1 MISYRPWETTREKNG
16 GPLKQLTAKF
26 VRDVTEP
33 GRYYDGDAGLFLLVA
48 YGKRGPRKSYV
59 QRVTIAGKRRDIG
72 LGSIRWLPLTDARA
86 AAQANRRIAR
96 SGGDPRAKR
105 STVPTFAEALEKVLD
120 VQRGI
125 WRKGSKSEAQW
136 RASLNDY
143 AAALMGK
150 RVDAI
155 GPGDV
160 LGVVAPIW
168 NAKRETARR
177 VRQRIGAVMRWSVA
191 EGHRIDNP
199 VDAIGAALPK
209 EGRRQ
214 KHHKALPYAEVGEAI
229 RRIQETNAH
238 GSTRLALE
246 FLILTACRSGE
257 VRGALWSE
265 LDLDSATWTIPA
277 ERMKKGREHRVPLS
291 PQALEVLAKARASAN
306 SSALVFPTVRGRV
319 MSDSTMSKLLREN
332 RIDAVPHGFRSSFR
346 DWTSERMDVPRVVA
360 EMALAHVEKDKTVAA
375 YARSDLFERR
385 RKLMEAWANFVADRG
400 AQARGVPGLDSALA

>member
-1 MISYRPWETTREKNG
+1 MISYRPWEKTREKTG

-26 VRDVTEP
+26 VREVTEP

-48 YGKRGPRKSYV
+48 HGKRGPRKSYV
-59 QRVTIAGKRRDIG
+59 QRLTIAGKRRDIG
-72 LGSIRWLPLTDARA
+72 LGSMRWLTLTAARA
-86 AAQANRRIAR
+86 AAQANRRVAR

-105 STVPTFAEALEKVLD
+105 STVPTFAQALENVLD

-125 WRKGSKSEAQW
+125 WRNGSKSEAQW
-136 RASLNDY
+136 RASLLNY
-143 AAALMGK
+143 AGPLMGK

-155 GPGDV
+155 GPSDV
-160 LGVVAPIW
+160 LSVLAPIW
-168 NAKRETARR
+168 NAKRETAKR
-177 VRQRIGAVMRWSVA
+177 VRQRIGAVMRWTVA
-191 EGHRIDNP
+191 EGHRNDNP
-199 VDAIGAALPK
+199 VDAIGAALSK

-214 KHHKALPYAEVGEAI
+214 KHHKALPYTQVGDAI
-229 RRIQETNAH
+229 RRIRETNAH
-238 GSTRLALE
+238 VSTRLALE

-277 ERMKKGREHRVPLS
+277 KRMKSGREHRVPLP
-291 PQALEVLAKARASAN
+291 PQALEVLAEARASAR
-306 SSALVFPTVRGRV
+306 SSALVFPTVTGRM

-332 RIDAVPHGFRSSFR
+332 RFDAVPHGFRSSFR
-346 DWTSERMDVPRVVA
+346 DWTSDRTDVPRVVA

-385 RKLMEAWANFVADRG
+385 RKLMDAWADFVAGYRASVAPIRG
-400 AQARGVPGLDSALA
+400 

>member
-1 MISYRPWETTREKNG
+1 M
-16 GPLKQLTAKF
+16 
-26 VRDVTEP
+26 
-33 GRYYDGDAGLFLLVA
+33 GRGR
-48 YGKRGPRKSYV
+48 RGPRKSYV
-59 QRVTIAGKRRDIG
+59 QRVTIAGQRRDIG
-72 LGSIRWLPLTDARA
+72 LGSTRWVTLTDARI
-86 AAQANRRIAR
+86 AAQANRKVAR
-96 SGGDPRAKR
+96 NGGDPRAKR
-105 STVPTFAEALEKVLD
+105 AAVPTFAEALEKVLD

-125 WRKGSKSEAQW
+125 WREGSKSEAQW
-136 RASLNDY
+136 RASLRDY
-143 AAALMGK
+143 AGTLMDR

-168 NAKRETARR
+168 NSKRETARR

-209 EGRRQ
+209 EGQRQ

-229 RRIQETNAH
+229 RMIRATRAH
-238 GSTRLALE
+238 LSTRLALE

-265 LDLDSATWTIPA
+265 LDLESATWTIPA
-277 ERMKKGREHRVPLS
+277 ERMKSSREHRVPLS
-291 PQALEVLAKARASAN
+291 PQALDVLARARESGN
-306 SSALVFPTVRGRV
+306 SSVLVFPTERGRT
-319 MSDSTMSKLLREN
+319 MSNSTMSKLLREN
-332 RIDAVPHGFRSSFR
+332 RVGAVPHGFRSSFR
-346 DWTSERMDVPRVVA
+346 DWASERTDVPGVVA

-385 RKLMEAWANFVADRG
+385 RKLMAQWADYLG
-400 AQARGVPGLDSALA
+400 DIGT

>member
-1 MISYRPWETTREKNG
+1 MYCSWEIKWEIWETA
-16 GPLKQLTAKF
+16 LKRLTAQF
-26 VRDVTEP
+26 VRNVTEP

-48 YGKRGPRKSYV
+48 HGKRGPRRSYV
-59 QRVTIAGKRRDIG
+59 QRVTIAGRRRDIG
-72 LGSIRWLPLTDARA
+72 LGSTRWVTLTDARV
-86 AAQANRRIAR
+86 AAQANRRVAR
-96 SGGDPRAKR
+96 NVGDPRAKR
-105 STVPTFAEALEKVLD
+105 AAVPTFAEALEKVLD
-120 VQRGI
+120 VQRGM
-125 WRKGSKSEAQW
+125 WREGSKSEAQW
-136 RASLNDY
+136 RTSLRDY
-143 AAALMGK
+143 AGALMDR

-168 NAKRETARR
+168 NSKRETARR
-177 VRQRIGAVMRWSVA
+177 VRQ
-191 EGHRIDNP
+191 RIDNP

-209 EGRRQ
+209 EDQRQ

-229 RRIQETNAH
+229 RMIRATRAH
-238 GSTRLALE
+238 LSTRLALE

-277 ERMKKGREHRVPLS
+277 ERMKSGREHRVPLS
-291 PQALEVLAKARASAN
+291 PQALDVLARVRESGN
-306 SSALVFPTVRGRV
+306 SSALVFPTARGRM

-332 RIDAVPHGFRSSFR
+332 RVAAVPHGFRSSFR
-346 DWTSERMDVPRVVA
+346 DWTSERTDVSGVVA

-385 RKLMEAWANFVADRG
+385 RRLMAEWADYLGDRG
-400 AQARGVPGLDSALA
+400 T